1 MNINGFI
8 EFCHQLF
15 YKTFEILP
23 LLGNGANYLFLSIMG
38 VIFLYWLNIIR
49 KTEHEG

>member
-1 MNINGFI
+1 MNINGAVDFL
-8 EFCHQLF
+8 HQLF

-23 LLGNGANYLFLSIMG
+23 ILGNGANYLFLSAMG

-49 KTEHEG
+49 KTAND